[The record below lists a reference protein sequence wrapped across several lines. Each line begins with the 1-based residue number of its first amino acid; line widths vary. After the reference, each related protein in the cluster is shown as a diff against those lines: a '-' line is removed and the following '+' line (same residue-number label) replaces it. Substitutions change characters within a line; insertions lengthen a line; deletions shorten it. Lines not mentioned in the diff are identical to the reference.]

1 MSEVQLIARY
11 TVTEGKQDEVLDLLP
26 RLIEATRQEPGNL
39 SYRVYRELG
48 DSRGIVLL
56 ERYASREALAAHR
69 ETAHFKEL
77 VLNRIVPLLDERT
90 VEEYEVADGQ

>member
-1 MSEVQLIARY
+1 MSEVQLIAHY
-11 TVTEGKQDEVLDLLP
+11 SVTEGKQDEVLDLLP
-26 RLIEATRQEPGNL
+26 RLVEATRHEPGNL

-69 ETAHFKEL
+69 ESAHFKDL
-77 VLNRIVPLLDERT
+77 VLGRIVHLLDERT
-90 VEEYEVADGQ
+90 VEEDDVADGE